1 MPYLITPLFSCGA
14 CFLKGVCMFTLFF
27 PDGSVIVDKDTFFD
41 FIGFFDSK
49 FFITVILSH
58 NNSKL
63 LYMISETDNL
73 PDYDDDSLWSLVG
86 ICTDSDTILKYR
98 LDNGY

>member
-1 MPYLITPLFSCGA
+1 
-14 CFLKGVCMFTLFF
+14 MFILYF
-27 PDGSVIVDKDTFFD
+27 PDGSIVVNKELFFD

-49 FFITVILSH
+49 FYITVILSH
-58 NNSKL
+58 DNKKL
-63 LYMISETDNL
+63 LYIISETDDTPN
-73 PDYDDDSLWSLVG
+73 YDDESLWSLVG